1 MNAPLAASPTVA
13 AAAAAVVAARDEIA
27 VRHAAGENPLATG
40 RLAAERFDR
49 IVLDVWEA
57 MLDGLPAATAA
68 AVRADVVLV
77 ALGGYGRRDMVPFSD
92 IDLMLLHGTPR
103 TPLGRG
109 PAVIPPGRRRDH
121 VAAAAKRLLQDLFD
135 AGLEVGQSV
144 RTPAE
149 ACRLALGDAVIL
161 ASLLDARRLTG
172 LPEAWDA
179 FQGRLTA
186 AIARRSRTLAGM
198 LVDARREE
206 AEKYGRTAALLEPN
220 VKRSP
225 GGLRDIQFV
234 TWLDRVVNGTTP
246 RDDEVGYPR
255 GAWDGAV
262 AAGDL
267 TRRDADAL
275 AAATEFLTWVR
286 TDLHLATRKAA
297 DDLTRD
303 QQVRI
308 AKVRG
313 CADHDGLLGVERF
326 MREYFGHTRRVA
338 QIAEAFTFG
347 LREPGLVDR
356 AAAAVLG
363 HRSDGLF
370 RIGPR
375 EIAILP
381 GRTATVTG
389 SLAMMVRLV
398 ELAMF
403 YDLPIE
409 PASWQAVRD
418 AAPLLPR
425 DPDEAGREA
434 FLRLFDC
441 SAGVPAGL
449 ADALRRLHEA
459 GLLEIFIPAFA
470 HARDLLQFNNYHK
483 YTVDEHSL
491 RAVGEVVASA
501 RGDGWLAEAWRRLDR
516 RRPLLLA
523 ALLHDLGKGRDGDH
537 SEVGAEIARV
547 VSGRLQLPADEAE
560 IVEFLVLRHLAM
572 GHLAFR
578 RNTGDESLVLNFA
591 REVGSPE
598 VLRMLAILTV
608 ADMTAVGP
616 GTWTR
621 WKADVLGELFF
632 RTLGH
637 LDGESPSYAAEETQR
652 QLERLLE
659 ARGPEDPVV
668 QLARG
673 LPVSYLRDTPAARI
687 VEELGRLARLSAD
700 GVFTSARW
708 QPETATVAVTVG
720 THEGVVSGI
729 FHRITGALSVQ
740 RLEILAADIH
750 TLAGGLVLDHFVVLD
765 HDFAGPPPPDR
776 LADIAAALRLALR
789 ADAPP
794 DFRTRWNPFAP
805 RLRPAAE
812 HPVRV
817 RFDNASSREAT
828 ILEVFAHDSVGL
840 LFRIASVLHEGG
852 VSVHSA
858 KIGTYLDQVVDA
870 FHVTDRGGGKLLD
883 PERLAALG
891 RALEAAARLSDGG
904 LARSPVDR

>member
-1 MNAPLAASPTVA
+1 MNPPVASPAVA
-13 AAAAAVVAARDEIA
+13 AAAAGVAAARDEIA
-27 VRHAAGENPLATG
+27 ARHAAGEDPLATC

-49 IVLDVWEA
+49 IVLDLWSA
-57 MLDGLPAATAA
+57 MLDALPATTAA
-68 AVRADVVLV
+68 AVRSDVVLV

-92 IDLMLLHGTPR
+92 IDLMLLHA
-103 TPLGRG
+103 GRSG
-109 PAVIPPGRRRDH
+109 ASGVRDH
-121 VAAAAKRLLQDLFD
+121 VAAAARRLLQDLFD
-135 AGLEVGQSV
+135 AGVEVGQSV

-149 ACRLALGDAVIL
+149 ACRLAIGDAIIL
-161 ASLLDARRLTG
+161 ASLLDARPLSGQAETWEAFQRRLTG
-172 LPEAWDA
+172 V
-179 FQGRLTA
+179 
-186 AIARRSRTLAGM
+186 IARRSRALAGM
-198 LVDARREE
+198 LVEARREE

-225 GGLRDIQFV
+225 GGLRDIQFI
-234 TWLDRVVNGTTP
+234 TWLGRVVNGAGP
-246 RDDEVGYPR
+246 RDDERGGSR
-255 GAWDGAV
+255 GARDRLV
-262 AAGDL
+262 ATGGLA
-267 TRRDADAL
+267 RQDADAL
-275 AAATEFLTWVR
+275 ATAARFLTWIR
-286 TDLHLATRKAA
+286 TDLHLATGKAC

-308 AKVRG
+308 ATLRG
-313 CADHDGLLGVERF
+313 CVDLDGLLGVERF
-326 MREYFGHTRRVA
+326 MRDYFGHTRRVA

-347 LREPGLVDR
+347 MREPGLVDR

-363 HRSDGLF
+363 HRADGLF

-381 GRTATVTG
+381 GRMETVTG
-389 SLAMMVRLV
+389 SLATMVRLV

-403 YDLPIE
+403 YDMPIE

-418 AAPLLPR
+418 AAPRLSR

-459 GLLEIFIPAFA
+459 GLLEIFVPAFA

-491 RAVGEVVASA
+491 RTVGEVVAIA

-516 RRPLLLA
+516 RRPLLIA
-523 ALLHDLGKGRDGDH
+523 ALLHDLGKGRGGDH
-537 SEVGAEIARV
+537 SEVGAEIARGV
-547 VSGRLQLPADEAE
+547 GARLELPADEAE

-598 VLRMLAILTV
+598 VLRMLAILTA

-637 LDGESPSYAAEETQR
+637 LDGESPSLTAEETQR
-652 QLERLLE
+652 ELGRLLA
-659 ARGPEDPVV
+659 ARGAEDPVV
-668 QLARG
+668 HLARG
-673 LPVSYLRDTPAARI
+673 LPVSYLRDTPAVRI
-687 VEELGRLARLSAD
+687 VEELGRLARLPAD
-700 GVFTSARW
+700 GVFATARW
-708 QPETATVAVTVG
+708 QSETATLAVTVG
-720 THEGVVSGI
+720 TREGVVSGI
-729 FHRITGALSVQ
+729 FHRITGALAMQ

-765 HDFAGPPPPDR
+765 HDFAGPPPAER
-776 LADIAAALRLALR
+776 LADIAEALRLALR

-840 LFRIASVLHEGG
+840 LFRIAAVLHEGG

-870 FHVTDRGGGKLLD
+870 FHLTDRGGGKLLD
-883 PERLAALG
+883 PERLATLG

-904 LARSPVDR
+904 LARPPAEQ

>member
-1 MNAPLAASPTVA
+1 MNVAAASPAVVA
-13 AAAAAVVAARDEIA
+13 AAAAVLATRQEFAA
-27 VRHAAGENPLATG
+27 RHAAGEDPLAIG

-49 IVLDVWEA
+49 IVLGVWDA
-57 MLDGLPAATAA
+57 MLAGLPPATAA
-68 AVRADVVLV
+68 AIRAEVVV
-77 ALGGYGRRDMVPFSD
+77 AAIGGYGRRDMVPYSD
-92 IDLMLLHGTPR
+92 IDVMLLHG
-103 TPLGRG
+103 GRRRGGAG
-109 PAVIPPGRRRDH
+109 PPVGRRRDH

-172 LPEAWDA
+172 PTEAWEA
-179 FQGRLTA
+179 FERRLA
-186 AIARRSRTLAGM
+186 RAIRRRARPLAGM
-198 LVDARREE
+198 LVAARREE
-206 AEKYGRTAALLEPN
+206 AGKYGRTAALLEPN

-225 GGLRDIQFV
+225 GGLRDIQLV
-234 TWLDRVVNGTTP
+234 GWLGRIVPTS
-246 RDDEVGYPR
+246 VGR
-255 GAWDGAV
+255 GDAAV
-262 AAGDL
+262 LAEAA
-267 TRRDADAL
+267 
-275 AAATEFLTWVR
+275 EFLTWVR
-286 TDLHLATRKAA
+286 TDLHLATGKAH

-308 AKVRG
+308 AAIRDYG
-313 CADHDGLLGVERF
+313 DLDGLLGVERF

-338 QIAEAFTFG
+338 QIAEAAA
-347 LREPGLVDR
+347 LAVREPGLVDR

-363 HRSDGLF
+363 HRADGLF
-370 RIGPR
+370 RVGPR

-381 GRTATVTG
+381 GRTPTVAG
-389 SLAMMVRLV
+389 SLTAMVRLV

-409 PASWQAVRD
+409 PASWQAVREAAAALPRTPD
-418 AAPLLPR
+418 AAAR
-425 DPDEAGREA
+425 DA

-441 SAGVPAGL
+441 SGGAPAGL

-491 RAVGEVVASA
+491 RTVAEVVASA
-501 RGDGWLAEAWRRLDR
+501 RADGWLADAWRRLDR
-516 RRPLLLA
+516 RRPLVLA
-523 ALLHDLGKGRDGDH
+523 ALLHDLGKGLPGDH
-537 SEVGAEIARV
+537 SEVGAAIARE
-547 VSGRLQLPADEAE
+547 VSARLELPADEAE

-591 REVGSPE
+591 RDVGSPE
-598 VLRMLAILTV
+598 VLRMLALLTA

-632 RTLGH
+632 RTLAH
-637 LDGESPSYAAEETQR
+637 LDGESPSHAAARNRAE
-652 QLERLLE
+652 LDGLLAE
-659 ARGPEDPVV
+659 RGPEDPVV

-673 LPVSYLRDTPAARI
+673 LPVSYLRDTPAVRI
-687 VEELGRLARLSAD
+687 VEELGRLSRLTVD
-700 GVFTSARW
+700 GVFVTARW

-720 THEGVVSGI
+720 AREGIAAGI

-750 TLAGGLVLDHFVVLD
+750 TLAGGLALDHFVVLD
-765 HDFAGPPPPDR
+765 HDFSGPPPADR
-776 LADIAAALRLALR
+776 LADIATAIRLALR
-789 ADAPP
+789 ADEAP

-805 RLRPAAE
+805 RVQPASM

-828 ILEVFAHDSVGL
+828 ILEVFAHDSAGL
-840 LFRIASVLHEGG
+840 LFRIASVLHEHR

-870 FHVTDRGGGKLLD
+870 FHVTDLGGGKLLD

-891 RALEAAARLSDGG
+891 GALELAARPPRDPRGG
-904 LARSPVDR
+904 GPG